1 VLRGFFTNLSWPFH
15 QSLLMAATVPEE
27 RATAVGS
34 GFAVWGFTN
43 ALGPLA
49 SGALLGAGV
58 FVLPLLVG
66 SLMYFCGGLAFGIG
80 FGRLLAHRASHEAS
94 AVGSLGADGSS

>member
-1 VLRGFFTNLSWPFH
+1 
-15 QSLLMAATVPEE
+15 M
-27 RATAVGS
+27 
-34 GFAVWGFTN
+34 TN

-80 FGRLLAHRASHEAS
+80 FSRLLARDATGEA
-94 AVGSLGADGSS
+94 APVGTYGGDGSA